1 MKHSRLRMLLCWGLL
16 ASAGTLGAI
25 GCLPGDPKPGAG
37 TIIATSL
44 VLTLCFSRPK
54 GGWVFLIGSA
64 LLVRFG
70 KGFLGGWL
78 LCGCLTWT
86 LARRKGSFPALTL
99 LTVPLV
105 YCGIRGMAPAP
116 LPLGTLLGTMLL
128 LLLTDGIRRESSL
141 QSTRLLLSSL
151 LPVAAL
157 VGAVLLLFP
166 HNSYVNRSDR
176 LLRSLTARLPG
187 VFQALPL
194 PIIESTASVDLDQLR
209 GQPET
214 GEALLEI
221 TDSAGGTIY
230 LRSRD
235 YSEYTGT
242 QWLSSPERQET
253 FDGMG
258 LPLGTIT
265 IRTASPMPQ
274 LLLPY
279 YPQGGTL
286 LTGGQLENT
295 GQQTEYTMTRYA
307 SAACPF
313 PEDRYLALPEAT
325 AAGAK
330 AILNTLPASTVQ
342 AIAEYVRR
350 SAGYDRLTGAMP
362 ANAGDFAL
370 WFLEESDRGYC
381 VHFATAA
388 AVLLRAAGIPARYVT
403 GFVVQA
409 QPNKATTVTAD
420 DAHAW
425 AEYFSYADSRWHLL
439 DIAPEKA
446 PPSIREPLGPP
457 KAMRKA
463 ALFLMF
469 TAVLAIWAQRKIRL
483 FLRWLRRRKGSTNQR
498 TLALWQ
504 EVRLLGALSGTLLPE
519 ELLHLA
525 EKARFSQHSITQEE
539 LDDFLRF
546 REDCLRK
553 IQKKPLPFRAI
564 CMYYYGVL

>member
-1 MKHSRLRMLLCWGLL
+1 MMHSRLRMLLCWGLL

-25 GCLPGDPKPGAG
+25 GCLPDGTKPGAG
-37 TIIATSL
+37 TIIAASL

-54 GGWVFLIGSA
+54 GGWVFLLGTA
-64 LLVRFG
+64 LLLRFG
-70 KGFLGGWL
+70 RAMLGKWL
-78 LCGCLTWT
+78 LCGCLSWT

-99 LTVPLV
+99 LAVPLV
-105 YCGIRGMAPAP
+105 YCGVQGIAPAP
-116 LPLGTLLGTMLL
+116 LPLGTLLGTILL

-157 VGAVLLLFP
+157 VGAILLLFP
-166 HNSYVNRSDR
+166 QRSYVNRSDR
-176 LLRSLTARLPG
+176 LLRSLATRLPG

-194 PIIESTASVDLDQLR
+194 PIIESQAAVDLDQLQ

-221 TDSAGGTIY
+221 TDSAGGMIY

-242 QWLSSPERQET
+242 QWLSGPERQET

-258 LPLGTIT
+258 PPLGTIT

-295 GQQTEYTMTRYA
+295 GQLTQYTMTRYA

-313 PEDRYLALPEAT
+313 PENRYLALPEAT

-330 AILNTLPASTVQ
+330 AILGTLPTATVQ
-342 AIAEYVRR
+342 TIAEYVSR

-362 ANAGDFAL
+362 MDAGDFAL

-409 QPNKATTVTAD
+409 QPGETIAVTAD

-446 PPSIREPLGPP
+446 PPTPKEPLISP
-457 KAMRKA
+457 KTMRET
-463 ALFLMF
+463 ALFLIF
-469 TAVLAIWAQRKIRL
+469 ASIFAIWAQRKIRL
-483 FLRWLRRRKGSTNQR
+483 FLRWFRRRKGSTNQR
-498 TLALWQ
+498 ALALWQ
-504 EVRLLGALSGTLLPE
+504 EVRLLSALSGTLLPE
-519 ELLHLA
+519 ALLHLA
-525 EKARFSQHSITQEE
+525 EKARFSQHSITPEE
-539 LDDFLRF
+539 LTAFFRF
-546 REDCLRK
+546 REECLRK

>member
-16 ASAGTLGAI
+16 ASAGTLGAV
-25 GCLPGDPKPGAG
+25 GCLPDAPKLG
-37 TIIATSL
+37 TGYIIAASL

-54 GGWVFLIGSA
+54 GGWVFLIGTA
-64 LLVRFG
+64 LLLRFD
-70 KGFLGGWL
+70 KTWLGGWL

-86 LARRKGSFPALTL
+86 LARRKGSVPALL
-99 LTVPLV
+99 LLAVPLI
-105 YCGIRGMAPAP
+105 YCGVQGIAPAP

-128 LLLTDGIRRESSL
+128 LLLTDSIRRESSL

-166 HNSYVNRSDR
+166 QSSYVNRSDR
-176 LLRSLTARLPG
+176 LLRSLSARLPG
-187 VFQALPL
+187 VFQTLPL
-194 PIIESTASVDLDQLR
+194 PAMESPASVDLDQLR

-258 LPLGTIT
+258 APLGTT
-265 IRTASPMPQ
+265 SIRTASPMPQ

-295 GQQTEYTMTRYA
+295 GQQTEYTMTRFA

-330 AILNTLPASTVQ
+330 AILRTLPTSTVQ

-362 ANAGDFAL
+362 MDAEDFAL

-381 VHFATAA
+381 VHFATTA

-409 QPNKATTVTAD
+409 QPGETIAVTAD

-425 AEYFSYADSRWHLL
+425 TEYFSYADSRWHLL

-446 PPSIREPLGPP
+446 PPIIREPLISP
-457 KAMRKA
+457 KATQKFS
-463 ALFLMF
+463 LFLIF
-469 TAVLAIWAQRKIRL
+469 SAVFAIWAQRKIRL
-483 FLRWLRRRKGSTNQR
+483 FLRWLRRRRGSTNQR
-498 TLALWQ
+498 ALALWQ

-519 ELLHLA
+519 ALLHLA
-525 EKARFSQHSITQEE
+525 EKARFSQHSITPEE
-539 LDDFLRF
+539 LAAFFRF

-553 IQKKPLPFRAI
+553 IQKKPLAFRAI